1 MSHEPSAYQDGLRML
16 ARRELSAAQ
25 LRERLLARDH
35 NPEDVD
41 AAIEQLKESGALDDG
56 RVARAYAETALKV
69 KGRGRLRIQRELNEM
84 GIARDVVTEAV
95 AATFGDVDERGL
107 IANALKKKLRGRTRI
122 DSPAEYA
129 RVYQFLMRQGFS
141 PAAVAAALRI
151 YRNRTNP
158 LE

>member
-1 MSHEPSAYQDGLRML
+1 MSSAYGDGLQML
-16 ARRELSAAQ
+16 ARRELSEAQ
-25 LRERLLARDH
+25 LRARLLERDH

-41 AAIEQLKESGALDDG
+41 AAIEQLKETGALDDR

-84 GIARDVVTEAV
+84 GIDREV
-95 AATFGDVDERGL
+95 AAAALADTFGDVDERGL

-122 DSPAEYA
+122 DSAGEYA

-141 PAAVAAALRI
+141 PAAVSAALRS
-151 YRNRTNP
+151 YRKGVDP